1 MEGFH
6 IGHKDQSMAAS
17 LQKKTSRDCMAHYL
31 ICMTHYS
38 ISTTHYFKNFL
49 TEKFMPLLDSALAFA
64 ITMLALSLAC
74 SAAVE
79 LIHRILKMRQ
89 AGFKYMLD
97 QMFDQVLSKY
107 VEPAMK
113 KAVAETDKAYLAKVE
128 EKALKDPV
136 KDASAIA
143 QLEAEAK
150 KLIEGFDVTAELK
163 KAKDAFVERMRAN
176 RAPMRDGPYA
186 DLTGSSTVVPENSR
200 GLRVWGGRELTE
212 LSPVGFME
220 RLGTMDIGTKV
231 ASAADNLD
239 AALKDIAQKFE
250 ALGKDAA
257 DYFEGRARLISVVVA
272 VVFAFV
278 VHVDAVDM
286 YTTFLQNPNTTA
298 AVIAQSQATIAKYQS
313 MQEVAGKPA
322 ASATSPGEAKNAP
335 PAPPKDA
342 APGEAK
348 NPPPAPPK
356 DAAPGEAKN
365 PPPAPPKDVASA
377 DGQNQFE
384 EVQKAARAAAD
395 EKDKVVKKF
404 ADLGVPLGW
413 SDDRLNA
420 ADMSIW
426 AWTCKDLPPG
436 QKAEY
441 GTFRQQCK
449 ADDKAYSGLKGQ
461 QYMNIW
467 FEVPTKLSVAFY
479 LLLGGL
485 LIGLGAPFW
494 FNVVTTI
501 TNLRNTA
508 GGAGGATGPAVQAP
522 RLLALSA
529 SPQADNPQPAT
540 PAGAFQVA
548 QAAKKE

>member
-1 MEGFH
+1 
-6 IGHKDQSMAAS
+6 
-17 LQKKTSRDCMAHYL
+17 
-31 ICMTHYS
+31 
-38 ISTTHYFKNFL
+38 
-49 TEKFMPLLDSALAFA
+49 MPLLDSALAFA
-64 ITMLALSLAC
+64 LTMLALSLAC

-79 LIHRILKMRQ
+79 LIHRMLKMRQ

-107 VEPAMK
+107 VEPALK
-113 KAVAETDKAYLAKVE
+113 KAVAETDAAYQAKKKE
-128 EKALKDPV
+128 AALKDPV
-136 KDASAIA
+136 KDTSAIA

-150 KLIEGFDVTAELK
+150 KLIEGFDVTAELT
-163 KAKDAFVERMRAN
+163 KAKEAFVERMRAN

-257 DYFEGRARLISVVVA
+257 DYFEGRARLISVAVA
-272 VVFAFV
+272 VMFAFV

-286 YTTFLQNPNTTA
+286 YMTFLQNPNTTA

-322 ASATSPGEAKNAP
+322 APATS
-335 PAPPKDA
+335 
-342 APGEAK
+342 
-348 NPPPAPPK
+348 
-356 DAAPGEAKN
+356 PGEAKN

-384 EVQKAARAAAD
+384 EVQKAAKAAAD

-413 SDDRLNA
+413 SDDRLKA

-426 AWTCKDLPPG
+426 AWTCKELPPG
-436 QKAEY
+436 QKSEY

-449 ADDKAYSGLKGQ
+449 ADDAAYRGLKGQ

-467 FEVPTKLSVAFY
+467 FEVPSKLSVAFY

-508 GGAGGATGPAVQAP
+508 GGAAGAGGATGSAPQAP
-522 RLLALSA
+522 SLLTLSA
-529 SPQADNPQPAT
+529 SPQADTAQPAT